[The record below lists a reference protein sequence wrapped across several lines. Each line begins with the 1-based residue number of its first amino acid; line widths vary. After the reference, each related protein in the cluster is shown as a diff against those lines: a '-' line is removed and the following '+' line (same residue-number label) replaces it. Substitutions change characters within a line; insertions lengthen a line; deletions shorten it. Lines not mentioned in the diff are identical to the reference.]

1 MESFKFLKIRNVP
14 SPSRGTPFSAGIDF
28 YVPYGLTANE
38 MAAKQPVKG
47 QIQILANEVTGEIKK
62 YIIHPGKRIL
72 IPSGIKAKMPK
83 GYCGI
88 FFNKSGVAS
97 RAGVIVGSCVVD
109 SDYQGEIHL
118 SIMNVSDEPLNLLP
132 GTKLTQMLIVPESI
146 CDVEE
151 VNSLEDLYDEET
163 VRGEGGFGSTG
174 TSAETQTETPA
185 EMPAETEEPVELQT
199 ETIPETS
206 SAKKP
211 AKTKAIKKSS
221 KSSSLKKSTKST
233 SKKKSKV
240 SKKTEPNTDE
250 SDVLSV
256 DKCREIEALV
266 DQADPNVSPEEL
278 LKNSMK

>member
-163 VRGEGGFGSTG
+163 IRGEGGFGSTG
-174 TSAETQTETPA
+174 TSAETLTETPV
-185 EMPAETEEPVELQT
+185 ETLAETEEPVELQT
-199 ETIPETS
+199 ETIHETS

-221 KSSSLKKSTKST
+221 LKKSTKSA

-240 SKKTEPNTDE
+240 SKKTEPNNDE
-250 SDVLSV
+250 PDVLSV

>member
-132 GTKLTQMLIVPESI
+132 GTKLTQMLIIPESI

-174 TSAETQTETPA
+174 TSAETQTETPV
-185 EMPAETEEPVELQT
+185 ETEEPVELQT
-199 ETIPETS
+199 ETISETI

-221 KSSSLKKSTKST
+221 LKKSTKSA

-240 SKKTEPNTDE
+240 SKKTEPNNDE
-250 SDVLSV
+250 PDVLSV

-278 LKNSMK
+278 LKNSME

>member
-174 TSAETQTETPA
+174 TSAETPV
-185 EMPAETEEPVELQT
+185 ETEEPVNLQT
-199 ETIPETS
+199 EMISETS
-206 SAKKP
+206 SVKKP

-221 KSSSLKKSTKST
+221 KSSSLKKSTKSA
-233 SKKKSKV
+233 SKKKSKA
-240 SKKTEPNTDE
+240 SKKVEPNTDE
-250 SDVLSV
+250 PDVLSV
-256 DKCREIEALV
+256 DKCHEIEALV

>member
-174 TSAETQTETPA
+174 TSAETWTETPA
-185 EMPAETEEPVELQT
+185 ETEESVELQA
-199 ETIPETS
+199 EAIPETS

-211 AKTKAIKKSS
+211 AKTKATKKSS
-221 KSSSLKKSTKST
+221 KGSTLKKTAKST
-233 SKKKSKV
+233 SKKKQKV
-240 SKKTEPNTDE
+240 SKKAELNNDEP
-250 SDVLSV
+250 DVLSV
-256 DKCREIEALV
+256 DKCREIETLV
-266 DQADPNVSPEEL
+266 DQADPDISPEEL

>member
-174 TSAETQTETPA
+174 TSAETPTETPA
-185 EMPAETEEPVELQT
+185 EIEAPVELQT
-199 ETIPETS
+199 ETISETS

-221 KSSSLKKSTKST
+221 LKKSTKST
-233 SKKKSKV
+233 SKKKPKV
-240 SKKTEPNTDE
+240 SKKTEPNNDE
-250 SDVLSV
+250 PDVLSV
-256 DKCREIEALV
+256 DKCREIENLV

-278 LKNSMK
+278 LKSSMK

>member
-62 YIIHPGKRIL
+62 YVIHPGKRIL

-174 TSAETQTETPA
+174 TSAEI
-185 EMPAETEEPVELQT
+185 PAETLAEIEEPVNLQT
-199 ETIPETS
+199 ETISETS

-221 KSSSLKKSTKST
+221 KSSALKKSTKSA
-233 SKKKSKV
+233 SKKKSKAL
-240 SKKTEPNTDE
+240 KKVEPNTDE
-250 SDVLSV
+250 PDVLSV

-266 DQADPNVSPEEL
+266 DQADPNISPEEL
-278 LKNSMK
+278 LKSSMK

>member
-62 YIIHPGKRIL
+62 YVIHPGKRIL

-151 VNSLEDLYDEET
+151 VNTLEDLYDEET

-174 TSAETQTETPA
+174 TSAETPTETL
-185 EMPAETEEPVELQT
+185 AETKELVALQA
-199 ETIPETS
+199 ETIPIPETS

-211 AKTKAIKKSS
+211 AKTKATKKSS
-221 KSSSLKKSTKST
+221 KGSALKKTAKST
-233 SKKKSKV
+233 SKKKSKGL
-240 SKKTEPNTDE
+240 KKAEPNNDE
-250 SDVLSV
+250 PDVLSV
-256 DKCREIEALV
+256 DKCHEIEALV

>member
-47 QIQILANEVTGEIKK
+47 QIQILADEVTGEIKK
-62 YIIHPGKRIL
+62 YVIHPGKRIL

-151 VNSLEDLYDEET
+151 VNSLEDLYDGET
-163 VRGEGGFGSTG
+163 IRGEGGFGSTG
-174 TSAETQTETPA
+174 TTAETPS
-185 EMPAETEEPVELQT
+185 ETEEPVKLQK
-199 ETIPETS
+199 ETTS
-206 SAKKP
+206 EKP
-211 AKTKAIKKSS
+211 VKAKAIKKSS
-221 KSSSLKKSTKST
+221 KSSSSKKSTKSA

-240 SKKTEPNTDE
+240 SNKVEQNTDE
-250 SDVLSV
+250 PEVLSA
-256 DKCREIEALV
+256 DKCREIENLV
-266 DQADPNVSPEEL
+266 DQADPTISPEEL
-278 LKNSMK
+278 LKSSMK

>member
-14 SPSRGTPFSAGIDF
+14 SPSRGTSFSAGIDF

-174 TSAETQTETPA
+174 TSAESQTETLIEPPA
-185 EMPAETEEPVELQT
+185 EPPAETVELQA
-199 ETIPETS
+199 ETISETS

-221 KSSSLKKSTKST
+221 LKKSTKSA

-240 SKKTEPNTDE
+240 SKKTEPNNDE
-250 SDVLSV
+250 PDVLSV

>member
-174 TSAETQTETPA
+174 TSAETPTETQTET
-185 EMPAETEEPVELQT
+185 PAETEEPVELQA
-199 ETIPETS
+199 ETISETS

-221 KSSSLKKSTKST
+221 LKKAAKSA

-240 SKKTEPNTDE
+240 SKKTESNNDE
-250 SDVLSV
+250 PDVLPV

>member
-132 GTKLTQMLIVPESI
+132 GTKLTQMLIIPESI
-146 CDVEE
+146 CEVEE

-174 TSAETQTETPA
+174 TSAETWTETPA
-185 EMPAETEEPVELQT
+185 EISAETEESINLQA

-221 KSSSLKKSTKST
+221 KSSSLKKTTKST

-240 SKKTEPNTDE
+240 SKKAEPNNDE
-250 SDVLSV
+250 PDVLSV

-266 DQADPNVSPEEL
+266 DQADPDVSPEEL
-278 LKNSMK
+278 LKSSME